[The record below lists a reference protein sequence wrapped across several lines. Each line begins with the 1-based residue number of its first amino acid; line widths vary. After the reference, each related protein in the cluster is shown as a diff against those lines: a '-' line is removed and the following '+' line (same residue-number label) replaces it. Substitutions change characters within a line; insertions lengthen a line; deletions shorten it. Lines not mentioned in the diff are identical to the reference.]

1 MEVARLSPL
10 HTGRLYPFTPIK
22 YIKGLKIQ
30 HQLNSSFNLDIFF
43 EFICFEA
50 TKVPTS
56 SAVSRYHKTAG
67 LFENVMKSE
76 VRVLQQDYI

>member
-1 MEVARLSPL
+1 MSAL
-10 HTGRLYPFTPIK
+10 HTGRLYPITPIK
-22 YIKGLKIQ
+22 YSKGLKIP
-30 HQLNSSFNLDIFF
+30 HQFNFSFNLDIFF

-56 SAVSRYHKTAG
+56 GAVSRYRKTAR
-67 LFENVMKSE
+67 LFENVLKIE